1 MSLELRAIP
10 SFCFN
15 DQGAFTKI
23 FKPIFC
29 YMPLIQYW
37 CDDFRLVLFKDNVAP
52 FRENMDNG
60 DKCFI
65 YGDKFTS
72 LI

>member
-1 MSLELRAIP
+1 
-10 SFCFN
+10 
-15 DQGAFTKI
+15 
-23 FKPIFC
+23 
-29 YMPLIQYW
+29 MPLIQYW